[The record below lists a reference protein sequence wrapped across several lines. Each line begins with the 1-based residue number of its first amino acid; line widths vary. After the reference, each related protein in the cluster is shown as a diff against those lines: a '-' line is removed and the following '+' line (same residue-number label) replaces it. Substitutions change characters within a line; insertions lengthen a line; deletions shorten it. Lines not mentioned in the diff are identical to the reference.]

1 MAYENTLIV
10 YYRQGC
16 HLCDEVAVHLRHFQA
31 ELKYQLEW
39 VDIDKDPEL
48 KRRYDVDV
56 PVVKYRDEV
65 IFYHFFDEEQLRLSF
80 TNASS

>member
-1 MAYENTLIV
+1 MAYEDTLIV
-10 YYRQGC
+10 YYRRGC
-16 HLCDEVAVHLRHFQA
+16 HLCDEMAVHLHKFQP
-31 ELKYQLEW
+31 EFNYQLEW
-39 VDIDKDPEL
+39 VDIDRDPEL
-48 KRRYDVDV
+48 QQRYDVDI

>member
-1 MAYENTLIV
+1 VAYENELIV

-16 HLCDEVAVHLRHFQA
+16 HLCEEMGAHLNQHQA
-31 ELKYQLEW
+31 EFKYHLNW

-48 KRRYDVDV
+48 KRIYDVDV
-56 PVVKYRDEV
+56 PVVRYKGEV

-80 TNASS
+80 ANGSS

>member
-1 MAYENTLIV
+1 MAYENELIV

-16 HLCDEVAVHLRHFQA
+16 HLCEEMGAHLHQHQSEF
-31 ELKYQLEW
+31 KYHLNW

-48 KRRYDVDV
+48 KRIYDVDV
-56 PVVKYRDEV
+56 PVVRYKGEV

-80 TNASS
+80 ANGPS

>member
-16 HLCDEVAVHLRHFQA
+16 HLCDEVAVRLRQFQP
-31 ELKYQLEW
+31 EFDYQLEW
-39 VDIDKDPEL
+39 VDIDEDPEL